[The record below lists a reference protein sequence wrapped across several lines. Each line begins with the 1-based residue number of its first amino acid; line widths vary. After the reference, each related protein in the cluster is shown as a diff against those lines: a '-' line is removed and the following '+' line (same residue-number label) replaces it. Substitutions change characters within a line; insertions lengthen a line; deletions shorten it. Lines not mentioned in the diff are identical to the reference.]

1 MTDTRTFEAF
11 EERERKEERKRERE
25 EILRRR
31 SGVCE
36 QRREREKERRREGE
50 RERERKRPPP
60 PAAVVTAAMELHTVP
75 GFNRTEEEGYTFQD
89 DGSSAEVRVS
99 LPPSN
104 ASYSTSDLQ
113 VSTTETTL
121 SVTVAGETL
130 VDCDDLW
137 GAIRPLD
144 TTWTLDRNSNEV
156 VVYLSKV
163 RKLRL
168 LSTLLR
174 SCAFGPPPPLSLS
187 LSLSNLEFFLLTALL
202 CSFH

>member
-1 MTDTRTFEAF
+1 MTDTRTFE
-11 EERERKEERKRERE
+11 ERERKRERKRERE

-174 SCAFGPPPPLSLS
+174 SCAYSPPPFLSLS
-187 LSLSNLEFFLLTALL
+187 LSLIWNFF
-202 CSFH
+202 S

>member
-1 MTDTRTFEAF
+1 MTDTRTFE
-11 EERERKEERKRERE
+11 ERERKKERERERE

-36 QRREREKERRREGE
+36 QRRERENERTREGE
-50 RERERKRPPP
+50 RERERKRPPAA
-60 PAAVVTAAMELHTVP
+60 AAVVTAAMELHTVP

-174 SCAFGPPPPLSLS
+174 SCAYSPPPFSLS
-187 LSLSNLEFFLLTALL
+187 LSL
-202 CSFH
+202 

>member
-1 MTDTRTFEAF
+1 M
-11 EERERKEERKRERE
+11 
-25 EILRRR
+25 
-31 SGVCE
+31 CE
-36 QRREREKERRREGE
+36 QRREREKERRREGERE

-174 SCAFGPPPPLSLS
+174 SCAYSPPPFLS

>member
-174 SCAFGPPPPLSLS
+174 SCAYSPPPLSLS

>member
-1 MTDTRTFEAF
+1 MTDTRTFEDF
-11 EERERKEERKRERE
+11 EERERKKERKRERE

-174 SCAFGPPPPLSLS
+174 SCAYSPPPFLS